1 MPAQK
6 GFNLSILVCSRQCS
20 PLENYETVD
29 YQDCM
34 ISTLGSYGCSPDD
47 FTQRNEIALLWY
59 ETLGDCSLYEK
70 VCNK

>member
-1 MPAQK
+1 
-6 GFNLSILVCSRQCS
+6 
-20 PLENYETVD
+20 
-29 YQDCM
+29 M

-47 FTQRNEIALLWY
+47 FSQESEIALLWY